1 MCSLDNL
8 ELSGPVV
15 TSMTENVA
23 SCASETAGIQQHDV
37 VFSYQGAELGLNPT
51 HTLNLRLL
59 KFITLPSV
67 DF

>member
-1 MCSLDNL
+1 
-8 ELSGPVV
+8 
-15 TSMTENVA
+15 MTENVA